1 MKKKT
6 KQQYHCPECEG
17 VDILV
22 YEKTAWKLGADGD
35 FDFYCHSVKL
45 QDSDAEAV
53 CHGKFC
59 GWKGERRDLVTKV
72 IEW

>member
-1 MKKKT
+1 MSKAKT
-6 KQQYHCPECEG
+6 YHKCPECGG

-53 CHGKFC
+53 CHERYC
-59 GWKGERRDLVTKV
+59 GWKGERWELVV
-72 IEW
+72 GELDE